1 MVIMIICLILAF
13 LWLGYE
19 SDWMRVRLPAYDPRD
34 RVKPATSEDTIPY
47 KPSKFRRLE
56 MPETTGNLKI
66 ICVRE

>member
-1 MVIMIICLILAF
+1 MVIMIIGLILAF

-19 SDWMRVRLPAYDPRD
+19 SDWMRVRLPTHDPKGK
-34 RVKPATSEDTIPY
+34 VKLSDTIPY
-47 KPSKFRRLE
+47 KPSKFQRLE

>member
-1 MVIMIICLILAF
+1 MVLMIIGLILAF

-19 SDWMRVRLPAYDPRD
+19 SDWMRVRLPAHDPRG
-34 RVKPATSEDTIPY
+34 RVKLASSEETIPY
-47 KPSKFRRLE
+47 KPSKFRRLD